1 MTPSTS
7 DPMERLTAAL
17 ADRYRIERQLG
28 AGGMAT
34 VYLAHDLKHDRKV
47 AVKVLRPELAAVL
60 GAERFLAEIKVT
72 ANLQHP
78 NLLPLFDSGA
88 APKGTS
94 SPQHDDQVGSVAGQ
108 RGSGPAEFL
117 YYVMPYVEGETLR
130 ARLDRE
136 RQLPVDDV
144 IRIATLLANAL
155 DYAHAQGVIHR
166 DLKPENILLQAG
178 QPVIADFGI
187 ALAVAQAGGARVT
200 ETGLSLGTPYYMS
213 PEQAAGD
220 RNIDAKS
227 DQYALGAVTY
237 EMLAGEPPHTGP
249 TAQVI
254 IARLMAEKPRS
265 LHLTRPGVPRALDL
279 AVQRALSKPA
289 ADRFPSCGAF
299 AKALSP
305 APSRMSPARRVVIGV
320 VAALLLVLAALAARR
335 LLPGGPGA
343 DPGNDNTVAV
353 MLFDNVTRDTM
364 YAYLADGLAAE
375 IATTLGR
382 VPRLEV
388 RSPGAVRSAQ
398 RGTDPDPIEVGRRL
412 NVRNVVEGDFQRG
425 GDRIRVSVRLV
436 SLPSGT
442 QRWSESYTRPAA
454 DLLAVQEEIAR
465 AVVVAIAGQLLP
477 QERSVLAARPTT
489 NPEAY
494 DHFLRGNFQLARR
507 TPAGVARAIEEY
519 SAALRLDTSFAQ
531 ASARVGLGYALYLDW
546 GWQFPGGLPA
556 DSQLARGMR
565 AADLALKLD
574 PTSSDGWMAR
584 GYLLGFRH
592 PRTLEGVL
600 EALKR
605 ATELEPTNA
614 EAWHQYASWLT
625 GAGEFDAGLVAL
637 QRARAAEPG
646 RAVTWLQEAQI
657 LEIQRRD
664 AESAK
669 SYDSAIAVD
678 PEFYAAYF
686 QRTWIRL
693 RAGDLSGARADAE
706 AALRFSPP
714 GEEYYGLAP
723 MAAVAAYGGD
733 TAAARQFMAR
743 AVIPYAGTS
752 APPLVVEV
760 LAFGFTASGDRD
772 SALAWIERARP
783 RGALMWWNMLFP
795 ALDSLH
801 GDPRFQRM
809 LDANRSPRAREPSQ

>member
-1 MTPSTS
+1 MTGAFG
-7 DPMERLTAAL
+7 RLAAAL
-17 ADRYRIERQLG
+17 ADRYRIERELG
-28 AGGMAT
+28 QGGMAT
-34 VYLAHDLKHDRKV
+34 VYLAQDLKHDRKV
-47 AVKVLRPELAAVL
+47 AVKVLRPELAAVI

-78 NLLPLFDSGA
+78 NLLPLFDSGE
-88 APKGTS
+88 
-94 SPQHDDQVGSVAGQ
+94 AGK
-108 RGSGPAEFL
+108 RGSGEASYL

-130 ARLDRE
+130 ARLERE
-136 RQLPVDDV
+136 RQLPVDEV
-144 IRIATLLANAL
+144 VRIVTLLANAL
-155 DYAHAQGVIHR
+155 DYAHAHGVIHR
-166 DLKPENILLQAG
+166 DLKPENILLAAG

-187 ALAVAQAGGARVT
+187 ALAVAQAGGSRVT

-213 PEQAAGD
+213 PEQAAGE
-220 RNIDAKS
+220 RNLDAKS

-237 EMLAGEPPHTGP
+237 EMLSGEPPHSGP

-254 IARLMAEKPRS
+254 IARLMTEKPRS
-265 LHLTRPGVPRALDL
+265 LQATRPGIPRTLDL
-279 AVQRALSKPA
+279 AVARALSKPA
-289 ADRFPSCGAF
+289 ADRFPDCGAF
-299 AKALSP
+299 ARALSP
-305 APSRMSPARRVVIGV
+305 SPARAAPARRLIIAAGV
-320 VAALLLVLAALAARR
+320 GLLLVAAVLLARR
-335 LLPGGPGA
+335 FTTAKAGA
-343 DPGNDNTVAV
+343 ASGNDNTVAV

-398 RGTDPDPIEVGRRL
+398 RGIDPDPVEVGRRL
-412 NVRNVVEGDFQRG
+412 NVRNVVEGDYQRG

-507 TPAGVARAIEEY
+507 TPASVARAIDEF
-519 SAALRLDTSFAQ
+519 SAALRMDSSFAQ

-546 GWQFPGGLPA
+546 GWRFPGGVPA

-565 AADLALKLD
+565 AAELALKLD
-574 PTSSDGWMAR
+574 STSSDGWMAR

-592 PRTLEGVL
+592 PRTLDGVL

-637 QRARAAEPG
+637 RRAKAIEPG
-646 RAVTWLQEAQI
+646 RAVSWLQEAQL
-657 LEIQRRD
+657 LEIQHRD
-664 AESAK
+664 AEALK

-686 QRTWIRL
+686 QRTWLRL
-693 RAGDLSGARADAE
+693 RAGDLTGARADAE

-714 GEEYYGLAP
+714 SEEYYGLAP
-723 MAAVAAYGGD
+723 MAAVAAYSGD

-743 AVIPYAGTS
+743 AVIPYVGQP

-760 LAFGFTASGDRD
+760 LAFGFTATGDRD
-772 SALAWIERARP
+772 SALAWIDRARP

-795 ALDSLH
+795 ALESLR
-801 GDPRFQRM
+801 GDPRFQR
-809 LDANRSPRAREPSQ
+809 LLEANRSPGAREPSP

>member
-1 MTPSTS
+1 MTDVPFA
-7 DPMERLTAAL
+7 RLAGAL
-17 ADRYRIERQLG
+17 ADRYRIDRELG
-28 AGGMAT
+28 QGGMAT
-34 VYLAHDLKHDRKV
+34 VYLAQDLKHDRKV
-47 AVKVLRPELAAVL
+47 AIKVLRSELAAVI
-60 GAERFLAEIKVT
+60 GGERFLAEIRVT

-88 APKGTS
+88 
-94 SPQHDDQVGSVAGQ
+94 VGQ
-108 RGSGPAEFL
+108 RGGGSDEFL

-130 ARLDRE
+130 ARLERE
-136 RQLPVDDV
+136 RQLPVEET
-144 IRIATLLANAL
+144 IRLVTLLANAL
-155 DYAHAQGVIHR
+155 DYAHAHGVIHR
-166 DLKPENILLQAG
+166 DLKPENILLAAG

-187 ALAVAQAGGARVT
+187 ALAVAQAGGSRVT
-200 ETGLSLGTPYYMS
+200 ETGLSLGTPFYMS

-254 IARLMAEKPRS
+254 IARLMTEKPRS
-265 LHLTRPGVPRALDL
+265 LHMTRPGVPRSLDL

-289 ADRFPSCGAF
+289 ADRFPDCGAF

-305 APSRMSPARRVVIGV
+305 ASARVSPARRAIIAV
-320 VAALLLVLAALAARR
+320 VAALVLVGAILLGRR
-335 LLPGGPGA
+335 LTSSGA
-343 DPGNDNTVAV
+343 DAAPGSDNTVAV

-398 RGTDPDPIEVGRRL
+398 RGIEPDPIEVGRRL
-412 NVRNVVEGDFQRG
+412 NVRNVVEGDYQRG

-507 TPAGVARAIEEY
+507 TPAGVARAIDEY
-519 SAALRLDTSFAQ
+519 SAALSQDSSFAH
-531 ASARVGLGYALYLDW
+531 ASARIGLGYALFLDW
-546 GWQFPGGLPA
+546 GWNFPGGLSA
-556 DSQLARGMR
+556 DSQLTRGMR
-565 AADLALKLD
+565 AADLALRLD
-574 PTSSDGWMAR
+574 STSGDAWMAR

-600 EALKR
+600 ESLKR
-605 ATELEPTNA
+605 ATELEPGNA
-614 EAWHQYASWLT
+614 EAWHQYGSWLT
-625 GAGEFDAGLVAL
+625 GVGRFEDALEAMR
-637 QRARAAEPG
+637 RAQVIEPG
-646 RAVTWLQEAQI
+646 RAVTWMQRGQI
-657 LEIQRRD
+657 LEIVRRD
-664 AESAK
+664 ADAGQA
-669 SYDSAIAVD
+669 YDSAIAAD

-693 RAGDLSGARADAE
+693 RAGDLAGARSDAE
-706 AALRFSPP
+706 AARRFSPP
-714 GEEYYGLAP
+714 NEEYYGLAP
-723 MAAVAAYGGD
+723 LAAVAAYAGD
-733 TAAARQFMAR
+733 TATARRLMTQAAA
-743 AVIPYAGTS
+743 PYAGRR
-752 APPLVVEV
+752 PGPLVVQV
-760 LAFGFTASGDRD
+760 LVFGFTAVGDPD
-772 SALAWIERARP
+772 AALHWIERTNP
-783 RGALMWWNMLFP
+783 PGALLWWNLLYP
-795 ALDSLH
+795 AMDGLRDN
-801 GDPRFQRM
+801 PEFQQ
-809 LDANRSPRAREPSQ
+809 LLEANRPPGATANE

>member
-1 MTPSTS
+1 VNETFA
-7 DPMERLTAAL
+7 RLAAAL
-17 ADRYRIERQLG
+17 ADRYRIERELG

-34 VYLAHDLKHDRKV
+34 VYLAQDLKHDRRV

-88 APKGTS
+88 A
-94 SPQHDDQVGSVAGQ
+94 GQ
-108 RGSGPAEFL
+108 RGGRTDEFL

-130 ARLDRE
+130 ARLERE
-136 RQLPVDDV
+136 RQLPVDDTV
-144 IRIATLLANAL
+144 RLVTLLAHAL
-155 DYAHAQGVIHR
+155 DYAHAHGVIHR

-187 ALAVAQAGGARVT
+187 ALAVAQAGGSRVT

-213 PEQAAGD
+213 PEQAAGE

-237 EMLAGEPPHTGP
+237 EMLSGEPPHTGP

-265 LHLTRPGVPRALDL
+265 LHATRPGVSHTLDL
-279 AVQRALSKPA
+279 AVHRALAKSP
-289 ADRFPSCGAF
+289 ADRFPDCGAF
-299 AKALSP
+299 ARALAPTTARAP
-305 APSRMSPARRVVIGV
+305 ALRLIIAALVVV
-320 VAALLLVLAALAARR
+320 MLLVAAVLLGRRFSPSDAAAV
-335 LLPGGPGA
+335 
-343 DPGNDNTVAV
+343 PGNDNTVAV

-364 YAYLADGLAAE
+364 YSYLGEGLAAE

-398 RGTDPDPIEVGRRL
+398 RGIDPDPLEVGRRL
-412 NVRNVVEGDFQRG
+412 NVRNVVEGNFQRG

-442 QRWSESYTRPAA
+442 QRWTESYTRPAA
-454 DLLAVQEEIAR
+454 DLLTVQEEIAR

-477 QERSVLAARPTT
+477 QESSVLAARPTR

-507 TPAGVARAIEEY
+507 TPAGVARAIDEY
-519 SAALRLDTSFAQ
+519 SAALWLDSTFAQ

-546 GWQFPGGLPA
+546 GWQFPGGVPT
-556 DSQLARGMR
+556 DSQLALGMR
-565 AADLALKLD
+565 AADLALRLD
-574 PTSSDGWMAR
+574 STSSDGWMAR

-592 PRTLEGVL
+592 PRTLDGVL

-605 ATELEPTNA
+605 ATQLEPTNA

-625 GAGEFDAGLVAL
+625 GVGEFDVAL
-637 QRARAAEPG
+637 DGLRRARMIEPS
-646 RAVTWLQEAQI
+646 RAVTWLQQAQV
-657 LEIQRRD
+657 LEIQRQD
-664 AESAK
+664 AAARQ
-669 SYDSAIAVD
+669 SYDSAIAID

-686 QRTWIRL
+686 QRTWVRL
-693 RAGDLSGARADAE
+693 RAGDLAGARSDAE

-733 TAAARQFMAR
+733 TVSARQFMAR
-743 AVIPYAGTS
+743 AVIPYAGQS

-760 LAFGFTASGDRD
+760 LAFGFTATGDRD

-795 ALDSLH
+795 ALDTLR

-809 LDANRSPRAREPSQ
+809 LDANRSPVTREFSP

>member
-1 MTPSTS
+1 MNAI
-7 DPMERLTAAL
+7 DRLAEAL
-17 ADRYRIERQLG
+17 SDRYRIERELG
-28 AGGMAT
+28 QGGMAT
-34 VYLAHDLKHDRKV
+34 VYLAQDLKHDRKV
-47 AVKVLRPELAAVL
+47 AIKVLRPELAAVI
-60 GAERFLAEIKVT
+60 GAERFLAEIRVT

-88 APKGTS
+88 AGK
-94 SPQHDDQVGSVAGQ
+94 Q
-108 RGSGPAEFL
+108 GSGEASFL

-136 RQLPVDDV
+136 RQLPVDEV
-144 IRIATLLANAL
+144 VRIITLLANAL
-155 DYAHAQGVIHR
+155 DYAHGHGVIHR

-200 ETGLSLGTPYYMS
+200 ETGLSLGTPHYMS
-213 PEQAAGD
+213 PEQAAGE
-220 RNIDAKS
+220 RNLDARS
-227 DQYALGAVTY
+227 DQYALSAVTY

-254 IARLMAEKPRS
+254 IARLMTEKPRS
-265 LHLTRPGVPRALDL
+265 LQATRPEVPREVDL
-279 AVQRALSKPA
+279 AVIRALAKSP
-289 ADRFPSCGAF
+289 ADRFASVAAF
-299 AKALSP
+299 AQALSP
-305 APSRMSPARRVVIGV
+305 APARPAPARRMVYAAAVVGLV
-320 VAALLLVLAALAARR
+320 LVAALVLWRRSSSTGSAATT
-335 LLPGGPGA
+335 
-343 DPGNDNTVAV
+343 DNDNSVAV
-353 MLFDNVTRDTM
+353 MMFDNVTRDTA

-388 RSPGAVRSAQ
+388 RSPGAVRTAQ
-398 RGTDPDPIEVGRRL
+398 RGIDPDPQEVGRRL
-412 NVRNVVEGDFQRG
+412 NVRNVVEGDYQRG

-442 QRWSESYTRPAA
+442 QRWSESYTRPVS

-477 QERSVLAARPTT
+477 QESSVLAARPTA
-489 NPEAY
+489 NPQAY

-507 TPAGVARAIEEY
+507 TPASVARAIEEY
-519 SAALRLDTSFAQ
+519 SAALGQDSSFAQ

-546 GWQFPGGLPA
+546 GWQFPGGVSS

-565 AADLALKLD
+565 AADLALQLD
-574 PTSSDGWMAR
+574 SLSSDGWMAR

-592 PRTLEGVL
+592 PRTLDGVL

-605 ATELEPTNA
+605 ATELGPTNA

-625 GAGEFDAGLVAL
+625 GVGEFDAGLVAL
-637 QRARAAEPG
+637 QRARTIEPG
-646 RAVTWLQEAQI
+646 RAVTWLQEAQV
-657 LEIQRRD
+657 LEILRRD
-664 AESAK
+664 AEALK
-669 SYDSAIAVD
+669 SYDSAIVAD

-693 RAGDLSGARADAE
+693 RAGDLAGARADAE
-706 AALRFSPP
+706 AALRFTPS

-723 MAAVAAYGGD
+723 MAAVAAYSGD
-733 TAAARQFMAR
+733 SAAARQFMAR
-743 AVIPYAGTS
+743 AVIPYAGQQ

-760 LAFGFTASGDRD
+760 LAFGFTATGDRE
-772 SALAWIERARP
+772 SALVWLDRARP

-795 ALDSLH
+795 AFDTLRADS
-801 GDPRFQRM
+801 RFQRT
-809 LDANRSPRAREPSQ
+809 LEANRPPGAREPSQ